1 MNRHGAALALAG
13 WYLISPGPLAKS
25 NLQSSSP
32 VLVDVDKPLREWRI
46 ERSFDTVGKCQA
58 YRNDWIIEQRR
69 EAEKRSKPVPP
80 ELLLEANLRA
90 NSRCVTSDELQLPK

>member
-1 MNRHGAALALAG
+1 MVFAG

-25 NLQSSSP
+25 DRQGSSP

-46 ERSFDTVGKCQA
+46 ERSFDTVGKCQS

-69 EAEKRSKPVPP
+69 EAEKVSKPLPP
-80 ELLLEANLRA
+80 ELLLQANLRA
-90 NSRCVTSDELQLPK
+90 NSRCVTSDEMQLPK

>member
-25 NLQSSSP
+25 NGHGSSP

-46 ERSFDTVGKCQA
+46 ERPFDTIGKCQA
-58 YRNDWIIEQRR
+58 YRNDWIIEQRT
-69 EAEKRSKPVPP
+69 EAEKVSKPLPP
-80 ELLLEANLRA
+80 ELLLQANLRA
-90 NSRCVTSDELQLPK
+90 HSRCVTSDEMQLPK

>member
-25 NLQSSSP
+25 NGQGSSP

-69 EAEKRSKPVPP
+69 EAEKLAKPVPR
-80 ELLLEANLRA
+80 ELLLEANVRA
-90 NSRCVTSDELQLPK
+90 HSRCVTSDELQLTK

>member
-1 MNRHGAALALAG
+1 MNHHGATLVFAG

-25 NLQSSSP
+25 NGQGSSP

-69 EAEKRSKPVPP
+69 EAEKLAKPVPR
-80 ELLLEANLRA
+80 ELLLEANVRA
-90 NSRCVTSDELQLPK
+90 HSRCVTSDELQLTK